1 MTTAAAN
8 ANPFC
13 FTGEKTSYALVVDAA
28 SSGSRIRVYT
38 WVTDVNNDPVL
49 GWISEIT
56 PPPETEANFETEPG
70 LNSYAPSGIGAG
82 ESLAPLIDAAKTL
95 VPANA
100 WGRTPLYVLC
110 TGGLRAL
117 PKPEQLNVLANTRE
131 YLAGG
136 DGNNPF
142 LLMDVD
148 IISGENEA
156 LSGYSSIN
164 YDRSKTSSQPFM
176 GVMDMGGATTQL
188 TFQPEEILANS
199 QFLLIGDKIAEKF
212 SQSYPSFGQDLTQ
225 ERYLNNVVM
234 TGEVSGN
241 NTYSAACFRSGYL
254 EPFTTSVGETVLI
267 QGEGDGAAC
276 ASAINELLHLDY
288 YCPLKPCGIMGR
300 YTPEVNNNIDYV
312 GISGFYYNARTLG
325 LVEGDGGIVTHSQF
339 YNASLDYCAE
349 PQLPDD
355 GIYDKISCF
364 RTIYSSQV
372 LAANGFAE
380 NDTPILMAR
389 RINGRTADWT
399 LGALVQLRAAA
410 SLSCEEFGNTI
421 SNCDCGDGSGK
432 EVTSTSTSSPND
444 IIAAKGDNSSAE
456 SVVFTSVW
464 SIVVMMAMF
473 WHQLR

>member
-1 MTTAAAN
+1 MTSIAAN

-13 FTGEKTSYALVVDAA
+13 FTGEKTSYALIVDGA

-38 WVTDVNNDPVL
+38 WDTDVNNDPVL
-49 GWISEIT
+49 GLISEII
-56 PPPETEANFETEPG
+56 PPPEDESKFETEPG
-70 LNSYAPSGIGAG
+70 LSSYAPSGVGAG

-95 VPANA
+95 VPENA
-100 WGRTPLYVLC
+100 WGRTPLYVEC
-110 TGGLRAL
+110 SGGVRAL
-117 PKPEQLNVLANTRE
+117 STQDQLNVLANTRE
-131 YLAGG
+131 YLSG

-142 LLMDVD
+142 LLMSVD

-156 LSGYSSIN
+156 LAAYISIN
-164 YDRSKTSSQPFM
+164 SDRSNTTQSFM

-188 TFQPEEILANS
+188 TFQPEVLLANS
-199 QFLLIGDKIAEKF
+199 QFFPHGHDKISEAF

-225 ERYLNNVVM
+225 ERYLDSVVM

-254 EPFTTSVGETVLI
+254 EPFTTSMGETVLI

-300 YTPEVNNNIDYV
+300 YTPEVNSNLDYV
-312 GISGFYYNARTLG
+312 GISGYYYNARTLG

-339 YNASLDYCAE
+339 YEASLDYCGK
-349 PQLPDD
+349 PQLVDD
-355 GIYDKISCF
+355 GFYDKISCF

-372 LAANGFAE
+372 LAANGFAA

-389 RINGRTADWT
+389 RINGRSADWA
-399 LGALVQLRAAA
+399 LGALIQLRATG
-410 SLSCEEFGNTI
+410 SLSCDFGN
-421 SNCDCGDGSGK
+421 SSPNCGG
-432 EVTSTSTSSPND
+432 SPND
-444 IIAAKGDNSSAE
+444 IIATKDDNSSCGMLA
-456 SVVFTSVW
+456 FTSFW
-464 SIVVMMAMF
+464 SIVAMTAMF